1 MLHLRRMPGFAPA
14 LALITALIIASMAAT
29 ATAASLREGMDAVT
43 SKDTQRA
50 LAIRAAMRPG
60 SVDRKTLAWAIA
72 LSSSLRVPPN
82 ELAKIAGDLPDWP
95 GQITMRSNYERA
107 VIRLGLGD
115 SEIIRVLG
123 GTMPASDE
131 GKRALAQAYMRT
143 GQTSRASAII
153 KPFYYTEKM
162 STQEQSALIKQFAP
176 LLTKADHKRRM
187 DAMLY
192 DERVKAALA
201 LAPLANA
208 ESLAAGRGAV
218 VRREGAAA
226 ALGRVHPSWNGD
238 AGLLFSRIQYLRRAD
253 RPREAAQLLL
263 SAPRDPNVLV
273 DPDEWW
279 VERRLISRDLLDLGD
294 PATAYNLVA
303 GHSATGRRA
312 KVDAEFHAGWYA
324 LRFLGDRGRAQQHFA
339 NILQTSSQP
348 LSVSRANYWLGRT
361 AEAGGNR
368 NRASQFYRA
377 AAAHPGTFYGQL
389 ASAKIG
395 VRKLGLR
402 RQRASGADRA
412 KFARRPMVQA
422 IKALEDA
429 GYGWR
434 ASLLYRHLGRTL
446 NSAGEVA
453 LLALNA
459 ERRGDYNLSLQV
471 GKLAYTRGLPADTL
485 AFPLGVIP
493 KSANI
498 SAVGKALAYSIARQE
513 SAFHPDAKS
522 PAGALGLLQ
531 LLPGTAEGVA
541 KRHGLRYSK
550 SALTRD
556 PALNATL
563 GAKYF
568 GEQRARFN
576 GSYVLT
582 LVAYNAGPRRASEW
596 VARFGNPAGRSVEEV
611 VDWIERIPFTETR
624 NYVMRILEN
633 YQVYKT
639 RIAGSG
645 LEIEAD
651 LRKG

>member
-1 MLHLRRMPGFAPA
+1 MRFNFRLLALLPAISVLSMLFAPA
-14 LALITALIIASMAAT
+14 TN
-29 ATAASLREGMDAVT
+29 AASLREGMDAVT
-43 SKDTQRA
+43 SKNTERA
-50 LAIRAAMRPG
+50 MAIRASLRPG
-60 SVDRKTLAWAIA
+60 SVDRKALAWAMA
-72 LSSSLRVPPN
+72 LSSSLRLPPN
-82 ELAKIAGDLPDWP
+82 DLAKIASDLADWP
-95 GQITMRSNYERA
+95 GQVTMRANYERA
-107 VIRLGLGD
+107 VLRLGLGD
-115 SEIIRVLG
+115 ADIIRTLG

-143 GQTSRASAII
+143 GETSRASAII

-162 STQEQSALIKQFAP
+162 STEEQSALARQFAP

-218 VRREGAAA
+218 VRRKGAAA
-226 ALGRVHPSWNGD
+226 ALQRVHPSWNND
-238 AGLLFSRIQYLRRAD
+238 PGLLFSRIQYLRRAD

-279 VERRLISRDLLDLGD
+279 VERRLISRDLIDLGD
-294 PATAYNLVA
+294 ATTAYNLVA
-303 GHSATGRRA
+303 GHSAQGRRA

-324 LRFLGDRGRAQQHFA
+324 LRFLGDRRRAEAHFG
-339 NILQTSSQP
+339 NILRASSQP

-368 NRASQFYRA
+368 NRANQFYRA
-377 AAAHPGTFYGQL
+377 AAAYPGTFYGQL
-389 ASAKIG
+389 ASAEIG
-395 VRKLGLR
+395 VRKLSLR
-402 RQRASGADRA
+402 RKRASAGDRA
-412 KFARRPMVQA
+412 NFARRPMVQA
-422 IKALEDA
+422 IKALESA

-434 ASLLYRHLGRTL
+434 AGLLYRHLGRTL
-446 NSAGEVA
+446 TSPGEIA

-459 ERRGDYNLSLQV
+459 EKRGDFNMALQV

-493 KSANI
+493 SNANI
-498 SAVGKALAYSIARQE
+498 SSVGKALAYSIARQE
-513 SAFHPDAKS
+513 SAFRPDAKS

-531 LLPGTAEGVA
+531 LLPSTAADVA
-541 KRHGLRYSK
+541 KRNGLRYSK
-550 SALTRD
+550 AALTRD

-563 GAKYF
+563 GAKYLA
-568 GEQRARFN
+568 EQRAKFG

-582 LVAYNAGPRRASEW
+582 FVAYNAGPGRASEW
-596 VARFGNPAGRSVEEV
+596 VQRFGNPAGRSVEEV

-624 NYVMRILEN
+624 NYVMRIMEN

-639 RIAGSG
+639 RIAGDR
-645 LEIEAD
+645 LTIEED

>member
-1 MLHLRRMPGFAPA
+1 MRRATCLLATVQIFSLLSLIMLSSAY
-14 LALITALIIASMAAT
+14 
-29 ATAASLREGMDAVT
+29 AASLREGMNAVT

-50 LAIRAAMRPG
+50 LAIRASMRPG
-60 SVDRKTLAWAIA
+60 SVERKALAWAIA
-72 LSSSLRVPPN
+72 LSSALRVPPN
-82 ELAKIAGDLPDWP
+82 DLAKIAGDLSDWP
-95 GQITMRSNYERA
+95 GQITMRANYERA
-107 VIRLGLGD
+107 VVRLGLGD
-115 SEIIRVLG
+115 GEIIRILG

-143 GQTSRASAII
+143 GQTSRAANII
-153 KPFYYTEKM
+153 RPFYHSEKM
-162 STQEQSALIKQFAP
+162 STQEQAALAKQFAP
-176 LLTKADHKRRM
+176 LLTRADHKRRM
-187 DAMLY
+187 DTMLY
-192 DERVKAALA
+192 EERVKAAIPI
-201 LAPLANA
+201 APLANA

-218 VRREGAAA
+218 VRRKGAAA
-226 ALGRVHPSWNGD
+226 ALQKVHPSWNGD
-238 AGLLFSRIQYLRRAD
+238 AGLVFSRIQHLRRSD
-253 RPREAAQLLL
+253 RPREAAKLLL
-263 SAPRDPNVLV
+263 SAPRDPNVLI

-294 PATAYNLVA
+294 PVTAYNVVA
-303 GHSATGRRA
+303 THSATGRRA

-324 LRFLGDRGRAQQHFA
+324 LRFLRDPGRAQTHFS
-339 NILQTSSQP
+339 NILSASSQP

-361 AEAGGNR
+361 AEATGNR
-368 NRASQFYRA
+368 SRASQFYRTA
-377 AAAHPGTFYGQL
+377 AAYPGTFYGQL

-395 VRKLGLR
+395 VRKLGIR
-402 RQRASGADRA
+402 RQRASAGDRA
-412 KFARRPMVQA
+412 NFARRPMVQA
-422 IKALEDA
+422 IKALEAA

-434 ASLLYRHLGRTL
+434 AGLLYRHLGRTL
-446 NSAGEVA
+446 QSPGEIA

-459 ERRGDYNLSLQV
+459 EKRGDFNMALQV

-493 KSANI
+493 SNANI
-498 SAVGKALAYSIARQE
+498 SSVGKALAYSIARQE
-513 SAFHPDAKS
+513 SAFRADAKS

-531 LLPGTAEGVA
+531 LLPGTAQGVA

-563 GAKYF
+563 GAKYLA
-568 GEQRARFN
+568 EQRAKFN

-582 LVAYNAGPRRASEW
+582 FAAYNAGPGRAAEW
-596 VARFGNPAGRSVEEV
+596 VQRFGNPAGKSVEEV

-624 NYVMRILEN
+624 NYVMRIMEN

-639 RIAGSG
+639 RIAGDR
-645 LEIEAD
+645 LTIEED

>member
-1 MLHLRRMPGFAPA
+1 MRHMSRLPA
-14 LALITALIIASMAAT
+14 LLCIFAFLSTLF
-29 ATAASLREGMDAVT
+29 AASAHASTLREGMDAVT

-50 LAIRAAMRPG
+50 LAIRASMRPG
-60 SVDRKTLAWAIA
+60 SVERKTLAWAIA
-72 LSSSLRVPPN
+72 LSSSLRVSPN
-82 ELAKIAGDLPDWP
+82 DLAKIAGDLPDWP
-95 GQITMRSNYERA
+95 GQVTMRSNYERA
-107 VIRLGLGD
+107 VIRLNLGD
-115 SEIIRVLG
+115 GEIIRILG

-153 KPFYYTEKM
+153 KPFYYTKKL
-162 STQEQSALIKQFAP
+162 STQEQASLTKQFAP

-192 DERVKAALA
+192 DERVKAAVA

-218 VRREGAAA
+218 VRRKGAAA
-226 ALGRVHPSWNGD
+226 ALQKVHPSWNGD

-253 RPREAAQLLL
+253 RPREAAKLLL

-279 VERRLISRDLLDLGD
+279 VERRLISRDLIDLGD
-294 PATAYNLVA
+294 ATTAYNLVA

-324 LRFLGDRGRAQQHFA
+324 LRFLGNRSRAEQHFA
-339 NILQTSSQP
+339 NILRASSQP

-368 NRASQFYRA
+368 GRASQFYKA

-395 VRKLGLR
+395 VRKLSLR
-402 RQRASGADRA
+402 RKRASANDRA
-412 KFARRPMVQA
+412 NFARRPMVQA
-422 IKALEDA
+422 IKALEGA

-434 ASLLYRHLGRTL
+434 ATLLYRHLGRTL
-446 NSAGEVA
+446 NSAGEIA

-459 ERRGDYNLSLQV
+459 ERRGDFNLALQV

-493 KSANI
+493 ANANI
-498 SAVGKALAYSIARQE
+498 SSVGKALAYSIARQE
-513 SAFHPDAKS
+513 SAFRADAKS

-531 LLPGTAEGVA
+531 LLPSTAKGVA
-541 KRHGLRYSK
+541 ARNGLRYSK
-550 SALTRD
+550 AALTRD

-563 GAKYF
+563 GAAYLA
-568 GEQRARFN
+568 EQRAKFN

-582 LVAYNAGPRRASEW
+582 FVAYNAGPGRATEW
-596 VARFGNPAGRSVEEV
+596 VSRFGNPAGRSVEEV

-624 NYVMRILEN
+624 NYVMRIMEN

-639 RIAGSG
+639 RIGGSG
-645 LEIEAD
+645 LTIVDD
-651 LRKG
+651 LRRG